1 MKKIIFRF
9 LIILLLLISIFI
21 IYLSTIGVKTDTFNN
36 QISKEVKK
44 INNQLELDLN
54 KISIILDPFK
64 FKLVLKTI
72 GANLKYKNKSIK
84 LESVRSHIDIKTFVN
99 KEFSLSEIDIN
110 TRTIEIK
117 NLISFVRSVQN
128 SAQIFIL
135 EKFVKKGFLI
145 ADINL
150 KFDKNGNIKDDFIIK
165 GLVKDGEV
173 KPFKK
178 IDLSKI
184 NFIFSIQNNE
194 FEFKDINLSY
204 DNNDLKFPELIIIK
218 QKNEFLI
225 SGNNKNKNLVL
236 DDKKINQLLNNHLSN
251 VKFESAEFDLE
262 NTFSFKINDKY
273 KIDDLKIN
281 SLMNLKSSKLLSSKN
296 LKEFF
301 PKLNEIIELSDH
313 QIQIKYDKDLLS
325 IIGNG
330 NIFIQ
335 KEKDNVNYNFSKSK
349 TNLKFDASLEIK
361 KNPFHLN
368 FLNYKKDQDDKLKI
382 VILGVKNL
390 LSNEINLKDISIK
403 EKNNKFEFK
412 NLLLSNKYKIKSIS
426 KVNLNYFDNDLLKN
440 ELSIKKKNKDYLLD
454 SKSFNAAKIIDDL
467 LKADKNSE
475 SKKIFSKN
483 FRLNIK
489 IKEAFLDKDHLIEDL
504 NGYLK
509 FNDSEV
515 IDANLLGDFS
525 NNKRINFTIRSN
537 SNEKITTL
545 YSDLA
550 KPFVNRY
557 KFIKGF
563 EEGNLDF
570 HSIKQ
575 NNVSNS
581 KLIIDNFKVQEVP
594 ALAKLLTLA
603 SLQGIADLLTGEGIR
618 FTDFEMKF
626 SNKDELMRIEELY
639 AIGPAISLLMEGY
652 IESDDLVSLKGTM
665 VPATTINRTISSIPL
680 LGDILV
686 GKKVGEGVFGVS
698 FKIKGPPKKLKTTV
712 NPVKTLTPRFITRT
726 LEKIKKN

>member
-9 LIILLLLISIFI
+9 LIFILLLIFGFI
-21 IYLSTIGVKTDTFNN
+21 IYLSTIGIKTNAFND
-36 QISKEVKK
+36 QITKEVKK
-44 INNQLELDLN
+44 INNQIEIELD

-72 GANLKYKNKSIK
+72 GANLKNKNKLIK
-84 LESVRSHIDIKTFVN
+84 LESVKSNIDIKTFIN
-99 KEFSLSEIDIN
+99 KKFSLSELDIT

-117 NLISFVRSVQN
+117 NLISFIRSIKD
-128 SAQIFIL
+128 SPQIYIL
-135 EKFVKKGFLI
+135 EKFVKKGYLI

-150 KFDKNGNIKDDFIIK
+150 KFDQKGNIKNDFIIK
-165 GLVKDGEV
+165 GFIKDGDV

-178 IDLSKI
+178 INLSKI
-184 NFIFSIQNNE
+184 NLIFNLQNDK

-204 DNNDLKFPELIIIK
+204 DNNDLTFPELNIKK
-218 QKNEFLI
+218 QKNKFLV
-225 SGNNKNKNLVL
+225 SGKNNSKNLVL
-236 DDKKINQLLNNHLSN
+236 DNKKINQLLNIDFSN
-251 VKFESAEFDLE
+251 LKIKSAEFDLS
-262 NTFSFKINDKY
+262 NTFSFKIDNKY
-273 KIDDLKIN
+273 KIDDFKIN
-281 SLMNLKSSKLLSSKN
+281 SLLNLKNSKVVSSKN

-301 PKLNEIIELSDH
+301 PELNEIIELSDH
-313 QIQIKYDKDLLS
+313 QIQIEYKKDLLS

-330 NIFIQ
+330 NVFIQ
-335 KEKDNVNYNFSKSK
+335 KENDNIKYNFFKSK
-349 TNLKFDASLEIK
+349 KNLKFDTSLEIK

-382 VILGVKNL
+382 IIRGVKNL
-390 LSNEINLKDISIK
+390 LSNEINFKNISVK
-403 EKNNKFEFK
+403 EKNNKFEIQ
-412 NLLLSNKYKIKSIS
+412 NLSLSKKYKIKSFS
-426 KVNLNYFDNDLLKN
+426 GVDLSYFDNDLLKN
-440 ELSIKKKNKDYLLD
+440 DLSIKKKDKNYLLE
-454 SKSFNAAKIIDDL
+454 SKSFNATKIINDL
-467 LKADKNSE
+467 LKADKGSE
-475 SKKIFSKN
+475 SKKIFSNDFK
-483 FRLNIK
+483 LDIK
-489 IKEAFLDKDHLIEDL
+489 IKEAFLDKDHQIKDL
-504 NGYLK
+504 DGYLTYK
-509 FNDSEV
+509 NSEV
-515 IDANLLGDFS
+515 IDANLEGDFS
-525 NNKRINFTIRSN
+525 NNQRINFTIRST

-545 YSDLA
+545 YSDIA

-557 KFIKGF
+557 KFIRGF

-570 HSIKQ
+570 YSIKQ
-575 NNVSNS
+575 NNISNS

-626 SNKDELMRIEELY
+626 SNKNNLMRIEELY

-652 IESDDLVSLKGTM
+652 IEDNDLISLRGTM

-680 LGDILV
+680 IGDILV

-698 FKIKGPPKKLKTTV
+698 FKIKGPPNELKTTV